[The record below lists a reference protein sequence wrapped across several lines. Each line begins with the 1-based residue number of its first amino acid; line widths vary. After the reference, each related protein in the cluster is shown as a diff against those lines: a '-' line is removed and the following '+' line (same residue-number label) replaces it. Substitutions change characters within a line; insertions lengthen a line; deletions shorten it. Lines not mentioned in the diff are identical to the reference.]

1 MCCFTE
7 GLPLRAQHTRSRSG
21 SASIRS
27 SCTAERAEQLG
38 LVNLV
43 VPPDRLLDAARAL
56 AQRITRHAPTAVA
69 ACLAAVTS
77 GINVP
82 IKAMAAA
89 NETRRSWIKAL
100 LQRRTAPKAALQF
113 TAETMAADTR
123 TLSRWLSGQPHRA
136 QDTAADLGIAA
147 PGQE

>member
-1 MCCFTE
+1 M
-7 GLPLRAQHTRSRSG
+7 P
-21 SASIRS
+21 
-27 SCTAERAEQLG
+27 
-38 LVNLV
+38 
-43 VPPDRLLDAARAL
+43 
-56 AQRITRHAPTAVA
+56 PTAVA
-69 ACLAAVTS
+69 ACLGAVTS